1 MAQVII
7 SKLPPLPDGTG
18 SGTPLGTDLTPGT
31 DVTDTTEAATGTT
44 KKYTRSAEFNFYLN
58 AMGITA
64 KTAVTVATTAGFTVI
79 YANGVLGVGATLTNA
94 GAQAALTIDGI
105 AMVVGYRVLVK
116 NQASQAQNGI
126 YVVTNI
132 GSGATNWILTRAT
145 DYDQAAEIHQ
155 GDVVLVNQGTV
166 NASLLYQETGASPFT
181 IGTTPII
188 FTRYS
193 ISTSSFLWFTITAA
207 SQSMA
212 VNNGYIANS
221 AGLVSLL
228 LPATSSVGDEIAV
241 SGLGAG
247 GWSITQNAG
256 QNIQVGSVS
265 STVGVGGSVS
275 STNRYDSLRMVCLLA
290 NTTWAVSGGIQG
302 IVTIV

>member
-58 AMGITA
+58 AMGITV
-64 KTAVTVATTAGFTVI
+64 KTACTVATTAGFTVT

-94 GAQAALTIDGI
+94 GAQAALIIDGI

-116 NQASQAQNGI
+116 NQAAQAQNGI

-145 DYDQAAEIHQ
+145 DYDQAAEINQ
-155 GDVVLVNQGTV
+155 GDVVLINQGIV
-166 NASLLYQETGASPFT
+166 NASLLFQETGAAPFT

-207 SQSMA
+207 SQSMT

-221 AGLVSLL
+221 A
-228 LPATSSVGDEIAV
+228 V
-241 SGLGAG
+241 SGLGTG